1 MKKLSDLELELQAQI
16 EEYSEYKVT
25 PAHLREALS
34 AAHYQLD
41 NKRKEVY
48 LQKGRKRILVEK
60 QEAVDH
66 VISCILGNFPEF
78 YTEEPEK
85 AALER
90 GFLARDFVLLQQ
102 EKNEWREQLRRAGN
116 EYEELRGTLEQ
127 EKSNANH
134 YLKLLLAER
143 TDKENIILQAQRR
156 YRAVKGGVI
165 AGLVLAA
172 AGVVGASYF
181 YRQNVQL
188 QREME
193 TLERKYQ
200 MRYWEEPN
208 SP

>member
-1 MKKLSDLELELQAQI
+1 MKKLSDLELELLVQI
-16 EEYSEYKVT
+16 EEDSEHKVT
-25 PAHLREALS
+25 PAYLREALH

-48 LQKGRKRILVEK
+48 LQKGRKRIMVEK

-66 VISCILGNFPEF
+66 IICCILSNFPKL
-78 YTEEPEK
+78 YPEESEK

-102 EKNEWREQLRRAGN
+102 EKKEWKEQLRRAGN

-156 YRAVKGGVI
+156 YRAVKWGVI

-172 AGVVGASYF
+172 AGVVETSYF
-181 YRQNVQL
+181 YRQKVQV

-200 MRYWEEPN
+200 MRHWVEPI